1 MTSSPESTTFTNT
14 ILSTVRLQRH
24 LGVRILI
31 ATQEPSVSPSLLDLC
46 SVTII
51 HSFTSPAWLRT
62 LHGRTAAYLE
72 FQNDKITD
80 GKLTKRGDIFQTI
93 VQLGV
98 GEALIFAPNA
108 TLCEDNGRLETADV
122 VLGRSYLKVK
132 VRMRLSSDGGKSLLA
147 N

>member
-1 MTSSPESTTFTNT
+1 M
-14 ILSTVRLQRH
+14 
-24 LGVRILI
+24 
-31 ATQEPSVSPSLLDLC
+31 
-46 SVTII
+46 TII

-62 LHGRTAAYLE
+62 LHARTAAYLE
-72 FQNDKITD
+72 FQNDKIAD

-108 TLCEDNGRLETADV
+108 TLCVDNERLETADV